1 MKPKNARHNLKSQRR
16 GKKSKTP
23 THEAKNESSIQIK
36 GKQCLPR
43 GFLISFNH
51 EDLFSPCEISTLQF
65 SDKFGM
71 VQKAQCQGGWGEVS
85 VITHILFHI

>member
-23 THEAKNESSIQIK
+23 THEAKNKSSIQIK

-51 EDLFSPCEISTLQF
+51 EELKTYFLPVKSQHCNFQTSL
-65 SDKFGM
+65 
-71 VQKAQCQGGWGEVS
+71 GWFRRLSARAAGVR
-85 VITHILFHI
+85 